1 MSART
6 IKMLDLLC
14 DVANLSS
21 SMATVQDELDRYA
34 AGASYWPRH
43 KQEAEV
49 ELLRWSRKR
58 DRKPAKLQ
66 AIVVA
71 L

>member
-14 DVANLSS
+14 DVASS
-21 SMATVQDELDRYA
+21 SIATVQNELKGFA
-34 AGASYWPRH
+34 AVASYWPRH
-43 KQEAEV
+43 KQEAEG

-58 DRKPAKLQ
+58 DRRGQ
-66 AIVVA
+66 VA
-71 L
+71 TWN